1 MEASGP
7 LIEAA
12 RRGDADEVA
21 RILDH
26 DPALVNAKAN
36 GVSALLF
43 ALYSGHPDV
52 SRIFVEHGARLDVFD
67 AAALG
72 EIFRLEE
79 ILREDPSLADAVA
92 ADGFTPLGLAAF
104 FRRRAAVRILV
115 GRGAN
120 VDRQSENAQHVAPII
135 SAVAGRDADVVR
147 ELLDAGADVGSRQEG
162 GYTAL
167 HSAAAG
173 GDEAIVRLLLEY
185 GADPTARTEAG
196 QTAHDIARDRGK
208 TKAAELLASAA
219 APPTLR

>member
-12 RRGDADEVA
+12 RRGDADAVA
-21 RILDH
+21 RILDD

-36 GVSALLF
+36 GVSALLL

-120 VDRQSENAQHVAPII
+120 VDRQSENAQHVAPLL
-135 SAVAGRDADVVR
+135 SAVAGGDADVVR
-147 ELLDAGADVGSRQEG
+147 ELLDAGADVFSRQEG

-167 HSAAAG
+167 HGAAAG

-185 GADPTARTEAG
+185 GADATLRTEAG
-196 QTAHDIARDRGK
+196 QTPHDIARDRGK
-208 TKAAELLASAA
+208 AKAAELLASAA

>member
-12 RRGDADEVA
+12 RRGEADEVA
-21 RILDH
+21 RILDAE
-26 DPALVNAKAN
+26 PALVNAKSN
-36 GVSALLF
+36 GVSVLLL

-52 SRIFVEHGARLDVFD
+52 SRIFVERGALLDVFD

-72 EIFRLEE
+72 EVFRLEE
-79 ILREDPSLADAVA
+79 VLRVDPSLADAVA

-104 FRRRAAVRILV
+104 FRRRTAVRILV
-115 GRGAN
+115 GRGAK

-135 SAVAGRDADVVR
+135 SAVAGGDADVVR

-162 GYTAL
+162 GYMAL

-185 GADPTARTEAG
+185 GADPAARTEAG
-196 QTAHDIARDRGK
+196 QTAQDIARDRGK
-208 TKAAELLASAA
+208 TRAAELLASAA

>member
-12 RRGDADEVA
+12 RRGDAGAVT
-21 RILDH
+21 RILED

-36 GVSALLF
+36 GVSALLL

-52 SRIFVEHGARLDVFD
+52 SRIFVEHGALLDVFD

-79 ILREDPSLADAVA
+79 ILREDPSLAEAVA
-92 ADGFTPLGLAAF
+92 TDGFTPLGLAAF

-120 VDRQSENAQHVAPII
+120 VDRQSENAQHVAPIL
-135 SAVAGRDADVVR
+135 SAVAGGDADVVR
-147 ELLDAGADVGSRQEG
+147 ELLDAGADVASRQEG

-185 GADPTARTEAG
+185 GADPTSRTEAG

-208 TKAAELLASAA
+208 TRTAELLASAA
-219 APPTLR
+219 APSTLR